1 MVEDL
6 PDLQAVLLED
16 AEALGDVDVVVP
28 AAGVEMLAGDGD
40 LQTVVAEGRGMT
52 GDLVEG
58 QIGPLAGEQGMRMR
72 HGDAPISGV
81 RRFRGVRGVRGRSE
95 ERRVGK
101 EWRSEW
107 AAAR

>member
-16 AEALGDVDVVVP
+16 AEALGDVVVVVP

-40 LQTVVAEGRGMT
+40 LQTGVAEGRGMT

-72 HGDAPISGV
+72 HGDAPISGARRVGGARGV
-81 RRFRGVRGVRGRSE
+81 RRGRGVRGGRGGR
-95 ERRVGK
+95 
-101 EWRSEW
+101 W
-107 AAAR
+107 